1 MKKNSEILY
10 EIALKLSSDKVLLEH
25 SMSNKTIYGM
35 LMEDIED
42 SDIEKLRKA
51 VQQTVSAV
59 DINLKASNTLKLGS
73 LVDYLTKIKGALKKA
88 DALASKLDL
97 SDPDTMLKQVQGFFG
112 KKMDTARA
120 LQAVIDLQNKSNTAG
135 MTIKNAIDLIT
146 KNLEGKEIDDD
157 VKLAELDPDK
167 HGLSSD
173 DLKSGVSKA
182 FKGSKPKGFMAK
194 LGSLLGKSK
203 IATIPGAEDVD
214 ELPVDKLADDILAM
228 TYGEL
233 KDFRVAVD
241 KSSATS
247 EKAAVPT
254 DAIKSI
260 QTSAEEAPEPGKEE
274 KSDDKSGGE
283 EKEGE
288 KGEEKEGE
296 KGEEEKAEEKGDDA
310 PPKDPEKESDPAK
323 EIKAAA
329 AAVKSKPMSPKDA
342 VAKALSDWESSLSK
356 SSQETL
362 KRKNRSQELRD
373 GIFTGI
379 DKGKAAVQ
387 RAVAKAVKDWR
398 GSHEEALIKSKRF
411 AKKNFDS
418 LQNMIPALAAE
429 VLAQTK
435 ESRQRKISKSEI
447 RRFVHKKLDEKF
459 LPANRLFETWQKN
472 AGLLK
477 D

>member
-1 MKKNSEILY
+1 M
-10 EIALKLSSDKVLLEH
+10 
-25 SMSNKTIYGM
+25 
-35 LMEDIED
+35 
-42 SDIEKLRKA
+42 
-51 VQQTVSAV
+51 
-59 DINLKASNTLKLGS
+59 
-73 LVDYLTKIKGALKKA
+73 
-88 DALASKLDL
+88 
-97 SDPDTMLKQVQGFFG
+97 
-112 KKMDTARA
+112 
-120 LQAVIDLQNKSNTAG
+120 
-135 MTIKNAIDLIT
+135 
-146 KNLEGKEIDDD
+146 
-157 VKLAELDPDK
+157 
-167 HGLSSD
+167 
-173 DLKSGVSKA
+173 
-182 FKGSKPKGFMAK
+182 KPKTQRLPKKKQQEEAIK
-194 LGSLLGKSK
+194 QAQLKSK
-203 IATIPGAEDVD
+203 IKPQ
-214 ELPVDKLADDILAM
+214 P
-228 TYGEL
+228 
-233 KDFRVAVD
+233 
-241 KSSATS
+241 
-247 EKAAVPT
+247 
-254 DAIKSI
+254 
-260 QTSAEEAPEPGKEE
+260 APEQPKIVAKTTAPMKKRMKPIRGAMVEE
-274 KSDDKSGGE
+274 KQT
-283 EKEGE
+283 
-288 KGEEKEGE
+288 
-296 KGEEEKAEEKGDDA
+296 
-310 PPKDPEKESDPAK
+310 
-323 EIKAAA
+323 
-329 AAVKSKPMSPKDA
+329 SKPMSPKDA